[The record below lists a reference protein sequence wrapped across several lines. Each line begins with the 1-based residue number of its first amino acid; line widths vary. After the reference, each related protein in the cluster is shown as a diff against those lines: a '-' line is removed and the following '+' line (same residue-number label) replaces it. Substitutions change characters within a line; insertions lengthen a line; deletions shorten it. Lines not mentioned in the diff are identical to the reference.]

1 MSAPEY
7 ERPPLIRA
15 SRTFSPRGGEKAL
28 APRSGESRV
37 RGMNGV
43 LLRNLLL
50 FGRVLRGLGLDVD
63 PGRMIDLV
71 TAIGFISIGR
81 RSDFYHAARG
91 LLVHRREDIALF
103 DEAFEV
109 FWRSRGREL
118 TSLDLRALG
127 ERRRFRRPRFVPP
140 PLREEPR
147 SGGAEA
153 APESDEPPL
162 IQATLT
168 YSEREVLRHKDF
180 SDLTEEELQAVKR
193 LMAEI
198 VWRVRERR
206 TRRRRP
212 GRGRLIDFRRTVR
225 LNLRYGGELLDWAKR
240 EPKVKPRPLV
250 IIADV
255 SGSMER
261 YTRLLLLF
269 TYGLAKALEQ
279 KVEAFV
285 FSTRLTRITR
295 QLKERDLERAL
306 REVSRVVPDWSGGTR
321 IGEAL
326 RAFNFDW
333 ARRVLG
339 RGALT
344 LVISDGWDCGD
355 IGVLRDEI
363 ARLQRTSR
371 RLIWLNPLLG
381 SPEYEP
387 LTRGIQ
393 AALPYI
399 DDFLPVHNLASLE
412 DLAGH
417 LTKLGEHRPE
427 RRQGSARRASRTAVA
442 ASQ

>member
-1 MSAPEY
+1 
-7 ERPPLIRA
+7 
-15 SRTFSPRGGEKAL
+15 
-28 APRSGESRV
+28 
-37 RGMNGV
+37 MNGAF
-43 LLRNLLL
+43 LRNLLL
-50 FGRVLRGLGLDVD
+50 FGRVLRALGLDVN
-63 PGRMIDLV
+63 PGRMFDLV
-71 TAIGFISIGR
+71 SALQFISIGN

-91 LLVHRREDIALF
+91 LLVHRREDIAIF

-109 FWRSRGREL
+109 FWRSRGRNL

-127 ERRRFRRPRFVPP
+127 ERRRFRRARFVPP
-140 PLREEPR
+140 PLTET
-147 SGGAEA
+147 SGANPSPSTG
-153 APESDEPPL
+153 ESDEPPL

-168 YSEREVLRHKDF
+168 YSEREVLRQKDF
-180 SDLTEEELQAVKR
+180 SDLTAEELQAVHR

-212 GRGRLIDFRRTVR
+212 GHGRLVDLRRTVR
-225 LNLRYGGELLDWAKR
+225 LNLRYGGEVLDWAER
-240 EPKVKPRPLV
+240 EHKTKPRPLV

-261 YTRLLLLF
+261 YTRLLLMF
-269 TYGLAKALEQ
+269 TYGLARALEQ

-295 QLKERDLERAL
+295 QLKERDLDRSL
-306 REVSRVVPDWSGGTR
+306 REVSRAVPDWSGGTR

-326 RAFNFDW
+326 RTFNFEW
-333 ARRVLG
+333 GRRVLG
-339 RGALT
+339 GGALT

-363 ARLQRTSR
+363 ARLQRSSR

-393 AALPYI
+393 TALPFI
-399 DDFLPVHNLASLE
+399 DDFLPVHNLSSLE
-412 DLAGH
+412 DLADH
-417 LTKLGEHRPE
+417 LANLTEHRPE
-427 RRQGSARRASRTAVA
+427 RRQTGVNIRINA
-442 ASQ
+442 Q

>member
-1 MSAPEY
+1 MSGA
-7 ERPPLIRA
+7 
-15 SRTFSPRGGEKAL
+15 
-28 APRSGESRV
+28 
-37 RGMNGV
+37 

-50 FGRVLRGLGLDVD
+50 FGRVLRSLGLDVNA
-63 PGRMIDLV
+63 GRMLDLV
-71 TAIGFISIGR
+71 AALPLISIGR
-81 RSDFYHAARG
+81 RSDFYYAARG
-91 LLVHRREDIALF
+91 LLVHRREDIAAF
-103 DEAFEV
+103 DEAFEF

-127 ERRRFRRPRFVPP
+127 ERRRHRRPQVVPP
-140 PLREEPR
+140 PLQEP
-147 SGGAEA
+147 STSVADPPA
-153 APESDEPPL
+153 AGDEPPL

-168 YSEREVLRHKDF
+168 YSQREVLRRKDF
-180 SDLTEEELQAVKR
+180 GDLSPVELEAVKA
-193 LMAEI
+193 LMSEI

-212 GRGRLIDFRRTVR
+212 GHGQLLDLRRTVR
-225 LNLRYGGELLDWAKR
+225 LNLRYGGEILDWAQR

-295 QLKERDLERAL
+295 QLKDRNLDRAL

-321 IGEAL
+321 IGDAL
-326 RAFNFDW
+326 HAFNFKW
-333 ARRVLG
+333 GRRVLSG
-339 RGALT
+339 GALT

-355 IGVLRDEI
+355 PGLLSDEI
-363 ARLQRTSR
+363 ARLQRSSR

-381 SPEYEP
+381 SPDYEP

-393 AALPYI
+393 AALPWI
-399 DDFLPVHNLASLE
+399 DDFLPVHNLASLS
-412 DLAGH
+412 DLATH
-417 LTKLGEHRPE
+417 LESLSE
-427 RRQGSARRASRTAVA
+427 RRPARRQRGRSQPA
-442 ASQ
+442 AHEVRSSKFE

>member
-1 MSAPEY
+1 MS
-7 ERPPLIRA
+7 
-15 SRTFSPRGGEKAL
+15 GAL
-28 APRSGESRV
+28 
-37 RGMNGV
+37 
-43 LLRNLLL
+43 LHNLLL
-50 FGRVLRGLGLDVD
+50 FGRVLRSLGLDVN

-71 TAIGFISIGR
+71 TALEYIPIGSR
-81 RSDFYHAARG
+81 TDFYYAARC
-91 LLVHRREDIALF
+91 LLVHRRDDIALF
-103 DEAFEV
+103 DEAFEI

-127 ERRRFRRPRFVPP
+127 ERRRYRKPKFVPP
-140 PLREEPR
+140 PLREA
-147 SGGAEA
+147 SSTSSS
-153 APESDEPPL
+153 SDSNMEDDRPPV

-168 YSEREVLRHKDF
+168 YSEREVLRRKDF
-180 SDLTEEELQAVKR
+180 GDLSSAELDSVKA

-206 TRRRRP
+206 TRRLRP
-212 GRGRLIDFRRTVR
+212 GRGRLLDLRRTVR
-225 LNLRYGGELLDWAKR
+225 RNLRYGGEILNWAER

-295 QLKERDLERAL
+295 QLKERNLDRAL

-326 RAFNFDW
+326 RVFNFEW
-333 ARRVLG
+333 GRRVLG
-339 RGALT
+339 GGALT

-355 IGVLRDEI
+355 PAVLGEEI
-363 ARLQRTSR
+363 ARLQRSSR

-381 SPEYEP
+381 SVDYQP

-399 DDFLPVHNLASLE
+399 DDFLAVHNLASLS
-412 DLAGH
+412 DLAEH
-417 LTKLGEHRPE
+417 LGNLSERRPE
-427 RRQGSARRASRTAVA
+427 RRQRARAIVTG
-442 ASQ
+442 

>member
-1 MSAPEY
+1 MS
-7 ERPPLIRA
+7 
-15 SRTFSPRGGEKAL
+15 GAL
-28 APRSGESRV
+28 
-37 RGMNGV
+37 
-43 LLRNLLL
+43 LHNLLL
-50 FGRVLRGLGLDVD
+50 FGRVLRSLGLDVN

-71 TAIGFISIGR
+71 TALEYIPIGSR
-81 RSDFYHAARG
+81 TDFYYAARG
-91 LLVHRREDIALF
+91 LLVHRRDDIALF
-103 DEAFEV
+103 DEAFEI

-127 ERRRFRRPRFVPP
+127 ERRRYRKPKFVPP
-140 PLREEPR
+140 PLREA
-147 SGGAEA
+147 SSTSSS
-153 APESDEPPL
+153 SDSNMEDDQPPV

-168 YSEREVLRHKDF
+168 YSEREVLRRKDF
-180 SDLTEEELQAVKR
+180 GDLSSAELDSVKA

-206 TRRRRP
+206 TRRLRP
-212 GRGRLIDFRRTVR
+212 GRGRLLDLRRTVR
-225 LNLRYGGELLDWAKR
+225 RNLRYGGEILNWAER

-295 QLKERDLERAL
+295 QLKDRNLDRAL

-326 RAFNFDW
+326 RVFNFEW
-333 ARRVLG
+333 GRRVLG
-339 RGALT
+339 GGALT

-355 IGVLRDEI
+355 PAVLSEEI
-363 ARLQRTSR
+363 ARLQRSSR

-381 SPEYEP
+381 SVDYQP

-399 DDFLPVHNLASLE
+399 DDFLPVHNLASLS
-412 DLAGH
+412 DLAEH
-417 LTKLGEHRPE
+417 LGTLSERRPE
-427 RRQGSARRASRTAVA
+427 RRQRMHRSAAQLLPSRDGGRP
-442 ASQ
+442 SF

>member
-1 MSAPEY
+1 
-7 ERPPLIRA
+7 
-15 SRTFSPRGGEKAL
+15 
-28 APRSGESRV
+28 
-37 RGMNGV
+37 MNGE

-50 FGRVLRGLGLDVD
+50 FGRVLRGLGLDVN

-81 RSDFYHAARG
+81 RSDFYHAARS
-91 LLVHRREDIALF
+91 LLVHRREDIPRF
-103 DEAFEV
+103 DEAFEF

-127 ERRRFRRPRFVPP
+127 ERRKYRRPQFVPP
-140 PLREEPR
+140 PLREQP
-147 SGGAEA
+147 
-153 APESDEPPL
+153 APSIDDASTPDSDEPPV

-168 YSEREVLRHKDF
+168 YSEQEVLRRKDF
-180 SDLTEEELQAVKR
+180 ADLTAEEMEAVR
-193 LMAEI
+193 QLMAEI
-198 VWRVRERR
+198 VWRVGERQ
-206 TRRRRP
+206 TRRRRSGH
-212 GRGRLIDFRRTVR
+212 GRFLDLRRTVR
-225 LNLRYGGELLDWAKR
+225 KNLRYGGELLDWAER

-269 TYGLAKALEQ
+269 TYGLARALGQ

-285 FSTRLTRITR
+285 FSTRLTRITK
-295 QLKERDLERAL
+295 QVEERNLERAL
-306 REVSRVVPDWSGGTR
+306 REVSLAVPDWSGGTR

-326 RAFNFDW
+326 QDFNFKW
-333 ARRVLG
+333 GRRVLG

-363 ARLQRTSR
+363 SRLQRSSR

-381 SPEYEP
+381 SPDYEP

-393 AALPYI
+393 TVLPFI
-399 DDFLPVHNLASLE
+399 DDFLPVHNLASLH
-412 DLAGH
+412 DLASRLEG
-417 LTKLGEHRPE
+417 LSE
-427 RRQGSARRASRTAVA
+427 RRPVRRQQRAQIAV
-442 ASQ
+442 